1 MRKILRVI
9 ADLKFAIS
17 LLVIISL
24 TITIGSIIE
33 QDQTLEYYKENYP
46 EFRPFFGFLTW
57 KFIDFTGIDHLYRTI
72 WFIVLLIIFG
82 TSLITCTFLQQFP
95 TLKFSRRCNFFFT
108 KKLDVETLINQENI
122 GKFINKIINHGYYI
136 YQQKTNFYAIKGLI
150 GRVAPVFVHL
160 SILLILFGSII
171 AALCGFNAQE
181 LIPKSEIIHVQN
193 TVIAGPLSSFS
204 QQSIRVNDFWINY
217 YKDSKIKQF
226 YSNISILNDNGSEI
240 LNKTISV
247 NQPLLY
253 KNLTLYQT
261 DWTFVGLRLKENNK
275 SFQIPLILTKSSG
288 NKVWFSWLPFKNN
301 FTKEN
306 FFGETILIN
315 NYKENILTYDLKG
328 NLINDV
334 DKNEKLIES
343 HYQLIDFISSTGLQ
357 IKSDPGTIFIYFG
370 FGFLML
376 STFLSY
382 LSFSQI
388 WAIFDDLKNKKTLII
403 LAKTSRSKFS
413 FDTEIFKITKD
424 LS

>member
-33 QDQTLEYYKENYP
+33 QDQTLEYYQENYP
-46 EFRPFFGFLTW
+46 EFRPLFGFLTW

-72 WFIVLLIIFG
+72 WFIALLIIFG

-122 GKFINKIINHGYYI
+122 GKFINKIINQGYYI
-136 YQQKTNFYAIKGLI
+136 YQQKTNFYATKGLI

-193 TVIAGPLSSFS
+193 TVIAGPLSRLS

-247 NQPLLY
+247 NQPLIY

-275 SFQIPLILTKSSG
+275 SFQIPLILTKNLG
-288 NKVWFSWLPFKNN
+288 NKVWFSWLPFKSNVI
-301 FTKEN
+301 KEN
-306 FFGETILIN
+306 FLGETILIN

-334 DKNEKLIES
+334 DKSEKLIEN
-343 HYQLIDFISSTGLQ
+343 HYELIDFISSTGLQ

-424 LS
+424 LI

>member
-1 MRKILRVI
+1 MKKVLRVI

-17 LLVIISL
+17 LLVIISV

-46 EFRPFFGFLTW
+46 EIRPLFGFLTW
-57 KFIDFTGIDHLYRTI
+57 KFIDFIGIDHLYRTI
-72 WFIVLLIIFG
+72 WFIALLIIFG
-82 TSLITCTFLQQFP
+82 TSLISCTFLQQFP
-95 TLKFSRRCNFFFT
+95 TLKFSRRCNFFVK
-108 KKLDVETLINQENI
+108 KKLDIETLINQENL
-122 GKFINKIINHGYYI
+122 GKFINKIINQGYYI
-136 YQQKTNFYAIKGLI
+136 YQQKTNFYATKGII

-181 LIPKSEIIHVQN
+181 LIPKSEIIHIQN
-193 TVIAGPLSSFS
+193 TVIAAPLSRFS

-226 YSNISILNDNGSEI
+226 YSNISILNDNGLEI

-247 NQPLLY
+247 NQPLIY

-261 DWTFVGLRLKENNK
+261 DWTFVGLRLQETNK
-275 SFQIPLILTKSSG
+275 SFQIPVILTKNMG
-288 NKVWFSWLPFKNN
+288 NKVWFSWLPFKSS

-306 FFGETILIN
+306 FLGETLLIN

-328 NLINDV
+328 NLMNEV
-334 DKNEKLIES
+334 DKNEKVIEN
-343 HYQLIDFISSTGLQ
+343 HYELIDFISSTGLQ

-388 WAIFDDLKNKKTLII
+388 WGIFDDLKNKKNLIV
-403 LAKTSRSKFS
+403 LGKTSRSKFS

-424 LS
+424 LN

>member
-1 MRKILRVI
+1 MRKVLRVI
-9 ADLKFAIS
+9 ANLKFAIS
-17 LLVIISL
+17 LLVIISI

-46 EFRPFFGFLTW
+46 EIKPLFGFLTW
-57 KFIDFTGIDHLYRTI
+57 EFITSTNIDHLYRAN
-72 WFIVLLIIFG
+72 WFIGLLLIFG
-82 TSLITCTFLQQFP
+82 SSLISCTFLQQFP
-95 TLKFSRRCNFFFT
+95 TLKFSRRCNFFVK
-108 KKLDVETLINQENI
+108 KKLDIETLINQENL
-122 GKFINKIINHGYYI
+122 GKFINKIINQGYYI
-136 YQQKTNFYAIKGLI
+136 YQQKTNFYATKGLI
-150 GRVAPVFVHL
+150 GKVAPVFVHL

-193 TVIAGPLSSFS
+193 TVIAGPLSRFS

-226 YSNISILNDNGSEI
+226 YSNISILSENGSEI

-275 SFQIPLILTKSSG
+275 SFQIPLILTKNMG
-288 NKVWFSWLPFKNN
+288 NKVWFSWLPFKSN
-301 FTKEN
+301 FIKEN
-306 FFGETILIN
+306 FFGETVLIN
-315 NYKENILTYDLKG
+315 NYKDTILTYDLKG
-328 NLINDV
+328 NLIKGV
-334 DKNEKLIES
+334 DKNENLIED
-343 HYQLIDFISSTGLQ
+343 HYELIDFISSTGLQ

-388 WAIFDDLKNKKTLII
+388 WTIFDGLKNKKNLII

>member
-1 MRKILRVI
+1 L
-9 ADLKFAIS
+9 
-17 LLVIISL
+17 
-24 TITIGSIIE
+24 
-33 QDQTLEYYKENYP
+33 
-46 EFRPFFGFLTW
+46 
-57 KFIDFTGIDHLYRTI
+57 
-72 WFIVLLIIFG
+72 
-82 TSLITCTFLQQFP
+82 
-95 TLKFSRRCNFFFT
+95 
-108 KKLDVETLINQENI
+108 
-122 GKFINKIINHGYYI
+122 INKIINQGYYI
-136 YQQKTNFYAIKGLI
+136 YQQKTNFYATKGII

-181 LIPKSEIIHVQN
+181 LIPKSEIIHIQN
-193 TVIAGPLSSFS
+193 TVIAAPLSRFS

-226 YSNISILNDNGSEI
+226 YSNISILNDNGLEI

-247 NQPLLY
+247 NQPLIY

-261 DWTFVGLRLKENNK
+261 DWTFVGLRLQETNK
-275 SFQIPLILTKSSG
+275 SFQIPVILTKNMG
-288 NKVWFSWLPFKNN
+288 NKVWFSWLPFKSS

-306 FFGETILIN
+306 FLGETLLIN

-328 NLINDV
+328 NLMNEV
-334 DKNEKLIES
+334 DKNEKVIEN
-343 HYQLIDFISSTGLQ
+343 HYELIDFISSTGLQ

-388 WAIFDDLKNKKTLII
+388 WGIFDDLKNKKNLIV
-403 LAKTSRSKFS
+403 LGKTSRSKFS

-424 LS
+424 LN